1 MGDRLYNLFF
11 VQNRIQGV
19 KNETKGTEKSPS
31 ERWSLGLVWW
41 GDSGSGRHTPPSF
54 FCLSLMIVTFTS
66 LLPRVTV
73 RMKGEKI
80 QSAENSAWH
89 TVSTVKGTYFY
100 N

>member
-1 MGDRLYNLFF
+1 MGDRLYNLFC

-19 KNETKGTEKSPS
+19 KNETKGTENTPS
-31 ERWSLGLVWW
+31 ERRSLGLVWW
-41 GDSGSGRHTPPSF
+41 GDNGSGRHTPPSF
-54 FCLSLMIVTFTS
+54 SCLSLTIVMFTS

-80 QSAENSAWH
+80 QSAEYSVWH
-89 TVSTVKGTYFY
+89 TVSTVNGTYFY